1 MTGSEKQIAWAKKI
15 IAALVETATSA
26 KTLCESKAEK
36 TKNQDIRDR
45 YLEEVAGIE
54 EALEW
59 ASKVTDSTR
68 VIDCRSDIENLTP
81 KSKNWSRIAAN
92 VAFMAGT
99 RL

>member
-15 IAALVETATSA
+15 IAALVETANAA

-36 TKNQDIRDR
+36 TKNQDIADR

-59 ASKVTDSTR
+59 SSKITDATR
-68 VIDCRSDIENLTP
+68 VIDCRSDIENLTA
-81 KSKNWSRIAAN
+81 KSKGWYRIAAN
-92 VAFMAGT
+92 VAFMAGA